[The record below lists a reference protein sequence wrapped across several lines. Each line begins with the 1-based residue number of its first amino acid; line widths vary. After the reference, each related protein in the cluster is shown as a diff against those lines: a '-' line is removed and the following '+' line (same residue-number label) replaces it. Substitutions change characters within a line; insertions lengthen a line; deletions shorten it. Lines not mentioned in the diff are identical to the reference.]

1 MGGPVARGGYLNDFA
16 AALTRW
22 LIRAVL
28 VVAALVLFL
37 GMLAVAL
44 ALALVWAL
52 KALWAKLR
60 GKTISPWVMPIDPR
74 AGWRSVYRSRTG
86 ETVAEDA
93 TPHRPP
99 PSTNPD
105 APRLP
110 RRPLPGTEEITD
122 VQPHAPSP
130 PP

>member
-1 MGGPVARGGYLNDFA
+1 MNDFA

-28 VVAALVLFL
+28 MAAALVLFL
-37 GMLAVAL
+37 GMLAVVL
-44 ALALVWAL
+44 ALALVWTL
-52 KALWAKLR
+52 KALWARLR
-60 GKTISPWVMPIDPR
+60 GKAISPWVMPIDPR
-74 AGWRSVYRSRTG
+74 TGWRSVYRSRTN

-99 PSTNPD
+99 PSSNPE

-122 VQPHAPSP
+122 VQPRPPSHP
-130 PP
+130 SQ